1 MALSDELKL
10 TAQPLA
16 TLTRTNRRDDVRLL
30 RDICRKHGVARI
42 IVGHPLH
49 ITGEASPM
57 AEEAARFAGRLRKEL
72 GIEVELWDERLTTW
86 EAEQTI
92 AKAKPSSRRKKR
104 EAVDEVAAAILLREY
119 LGAKLN
125 HERAPEKV

>member
-1 MALSDELKL
+1 LALSDELKL